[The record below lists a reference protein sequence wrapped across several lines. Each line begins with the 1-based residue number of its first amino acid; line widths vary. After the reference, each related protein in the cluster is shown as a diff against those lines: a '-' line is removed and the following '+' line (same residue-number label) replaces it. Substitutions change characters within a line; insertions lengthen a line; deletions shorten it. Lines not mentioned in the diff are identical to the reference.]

1 MKMLSKLQL
10 LFLFTSAS
18 LAVRAQDIDLDKML
32 EEEQKKEQKNKVEYT
47 VATFKTT
54 RLINGHSIENTSP
67 GILDLKIQHRFGQL
81 NAGLYELFGLDNA
94 SMRWGFDY
102 GISPRLTVGFGRS
115 TYQKQYDAFF
125 KYKILRQSSGKVN
138 MPLSMSFV
146 GSAMIQTLK
155 WQDPT
160 RENYFSSRL
169 YYAYQLLLARKFS
182 ESTSLQIMPTMVH
195 YNLVPQASD
204 PNDIIALGIGGRQK
218 ISKRVS
224 INFEY
229 YYQLPDFKLSNT
241 TNSLSFGFDIETGG
255 HVFQLH
261 ITNAPGM
268 TERTFISE
276 NFGKWDKGD
285 LLFGFNISRVFSF
298 KKRNKQ

>member
-1 MKMLSKLQL
+1 MIKYKMLL
-10 LFLFTSAS
+10 LLILMAS
-18 LAVRAQDIDLDKML
+18 LAHTQEIDLDKML
-32 EEEQKKEQKNKVEYT
+32 EEEQKKEAKNKVQYT
-47 VATFKTT
+47 EATFKTT
-54 RLINGHSIENTSP
+54 RLINGHSIENTAP

-102 GISPRLTVGFGRS
+102 GISPRLSIGIGRS

-125 KYKILRQSSGKVN
+125 KYKILRQSTGKVN
-138 MPLSMSFV
+138 MPVSLSLV
-146 GSAMIQTLK
+146 GSAMVQTLK
-155 WQDPT
+155 WPDPS

-169 YYAYQLLLARKFS
+169 YYAYQLLVARKFS
-182 ESTSLQIMPTMVH
+182 ESTSLQIMPTLVH
-195 YNLVPQASD
+195 HNLVPLSTD
-204 PNDIIALGIGGRQK
+204 PNDVIAVGIGGRQK

-224 INFEY
+224 INVEY
-229 YYQLPDFKLSNT
+229 YYQLPEFKLSNT
-241 TNSLSFGFDIETGG
+241 TNSVSFGFDIETGG

-261 ITNAPGM
+261 VTNSPGM

-285 LLFGFNISRVFSF
+285 ILFGFNISRVFSF
-298 KKRNKQ
+298 KKKKK